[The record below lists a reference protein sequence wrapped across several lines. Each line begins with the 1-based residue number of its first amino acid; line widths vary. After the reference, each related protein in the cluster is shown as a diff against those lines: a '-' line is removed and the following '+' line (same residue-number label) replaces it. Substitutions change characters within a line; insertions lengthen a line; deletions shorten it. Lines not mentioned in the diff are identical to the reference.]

1 MVKEEM
7 NLSLFADEPVNFQR
21 GECKEIVFYIKERIP
36 KKCNLGDE
44 GWESSHGHLRHLPL
58 VFLVHIWIPATPAKL
73 KLIPSCSSASMTS
86 DFRKRRRSEPA
97 VGQPRG
103 LGDPSARSTSP
114 GRADLP
120 GSSTTLTKSFISSSP
135 SSPSRAK
142 GELQ

>member
-1 MVKEEM
+1 M

-44 GWESSHGHLRHLPL
+44 GWESSHGHRRHLPL
-58 VFLVHIWIPATPAKL
+58 VFLVHIWVPATPARL
-73 KLIPSCSSASMTS
+73 KLIPSCSSASVAS